1 MSSVTTFG
9 AFTMARLGIYAS
21 QKRLDAT
28 GNNIANINTEGY
40 TRQTI
45 KQKAL
50 VLGGAD
56 RTHSVNDSKIGY
68 GTMVTGSAQI
78 RDPYLD
84 IRYRNEQSS
93 VGAMEAKQYGLNEI
107 ASVLDEVGGG
117 EDGEGVMEAQFN
129 DLMQTMQHLVTQG
142 AGRDEAD
149 TLVREAASSIVNTFH
164 EYSSRLE
171 TLKKN
176 QETMFR
182 GDIGRVNRILENIAE
197 LNSSIRKSNIYG
209 ADALEQKDER
219 NLLIDELSKYM
230 KIKVTTE
237 KEELGAGLIV
247 DKLVIKLNNDDGIF
261 AHTATNNAT
270 LVDGV
275 YSTRLSIRQTPVV
288 ENGKYTDLDGN
299 PIEDVKAGG
308 DNSAVK
314 YDKESGTSYVF
325 ENEQVP
331 IKLKDNTTMP
341 EPVTE
346 ERYIDINGNILE
358 ETPTINP
365 NGSATIPKKVYLKPY
380 ADGTPVQ
387 EQHYYRADNGEPLL
401 NVGTGYYTTEENQSG
416 GLDYYV
422 KVDGE
427 KVKLQMDGS
436 NPKVSDF
443 YVTDDGKVTEKETDK
458 YTVEYD
464 GDGKPYFTVTEN
476 VTLQANTPQK
486 VYVDKNDPSVLVA
499 PVAGNNYHYDK
510 NGDAYVTVDGK
521 DIQIKMTGN
530 LPGAGQADKDDEGN
544 FIRKDGSSI
553 DKNAVQDDGTIYYK
567 DDGTPYLLVQTEK
580 KIPIATE
587 DSPNFDIDFAELK
600 DLKGNVLEDTY
611 MQRVGAN
618 VDPTM
623 LKDEEGNSI
632 GNDDAEAIAKAYVRA
647 NKLPVEDITLN
658 DGKHETYKY
667 EAVPNTSGGVI
678 KSWDIICT
686 KTVTSEKV
694 ELYDNSLYGSLQAER
709 ELLTE
714 QGEYSTAEQIQKDT
728 NATAKFGYPYY
739 QHTLDSLAN
748 KFAEMMN
755 DANKTVPDATLTY
768 ETINGDQYYSL
779 PSEDELLDRISKLTD
794 KNGNPITKKDENGKE
809 VHIYSIADLGLKDS
823 EGTPITTYNQ
833 LKAEM
838 KVGEHLTENQQKV
851 LMPEEDGGYFLG
863 AYGEVKGGN
872 LFSNN
877 FNGNESN
884 DPKITAGNISISSQ
898 WFKGEV
904 RIITSTE
911 FNSGSTANDN
921 LSHIL
926 SQYMNGEFE
935 FKAGD
940 VYPDAASYPYV
951 VDEKGEPI
959 QTGVDKDGNPVY
971 QLKEGYDEEDVANY
985 EASSFYKGSFQGM
998 LMNMWEIMANDQKT
1012 TDEMLTNYNTSA
1024 DELYVNRDAV
1034 MGVDLNDEAMNM
1046 MQYQK
1051 SYSAACRFMT
1061 TIDEL
1066 LDKLINGTGRAGL

>member
-56 RTHSVNDSKIGY
+56 RNHSVNDSKMGY
-68 GTMVTGSAQI
+68 GTMVTGKAQI

-93 VGAMEAKQYGLNEI
+93 VGAMEAKQYGLSEI

-129 DLMQTMQHLVTQG
+129 DLMQMMQNLVTQG

-164 EYSSRLE
+164 EYANRLE
-171 TLKKN
+171 TLRNN
-176 QETMFR
+176 QETIFR
-182 GDIGRVNRILENIAE
+182 GDVNRVNGILKNIAE

-209 ADALEQKDER
+209 DDALEQKDER

-230 KIKVTTE
+230 KISVTTE

-247 DKLVIKLNNDDGIF
+247 DKLVIKLANDDEIF
-261 AHTATNNAT
+261 AHAGANNAT
-270 LVDGV
+270 LVDGI
-275 YSTRLSIRQTPVV
+275 YSTSLSIRQVPITTKD
-288 ENGKYTDLDGN
+288 GKYTDLDGN
-299 PIEDVKAGG
+299 PIDA
-308 DNSAVK
+308 
-314 YDKESGTSYVF
+314 
-325 ENEQVP
+325 
-331 IKLKDNTTMP
+331 
-341 EPVTE
+341 
-346 ERYIDINGNILE
+346 
-358 ETPTINP
+358 
-365 NGSATIPKKVYLKPY
+365 KV
-380 ADGTPVQ
+380 DETPVQ
-387 EQHYYRADNGEPLL
+387 Y
-401 NVGTGYYTTEENQSG
+401 EE
-416 GLDYYV
+416 
-422 KVDGE
+422 
-427 KVKLQMDGS
+427 
-436 NPKVSDF
+436 
-443 YVTDDGKVTEKETDK
+443 
-458 YTVEYD
+458 
-464 GDGKPYFTVTEN
+464 
-476 VTLQANTPQK
+476 
-486 VYVDKNDPSVLVA
+486 
-499 PVAGNNYHYDK
+499 
-510 NGDAYVTVDGK
+510 
-521 DIQIKMTGN
+521 
-530 LPGAGQADKDDEGN
+530 
-544 FIRKDGSSI
+544 
-553 DKNAVQDDGTIYYK
+553 
-567 DDGTPYLLVQTEK
+567 DGTPYVINKDGK
-580 KIPIATE
+580 KFPIAME
-587 DSPNFDIDFAELK
+587 DSSNFDIDLAELK
-600 DLKGNVLEDTY
+600 DLKGNVMEDTY
-611 MQRVGAN
+611 MQRVGSN
-618 VDPTM
+618 VQATD
-623 LKDEEGNSI
+623 LKDKAGNPLTE
-632 GNDDAEAIAKAYVRA
+632 NATADDIKNAYID
-647 NKLPVEDITLN
+647 NKKLPLVDMAYN
-658 DGKHETYKY
+658 DGKHETYEY
-667 EAVPNTSGGVI
+667 EAVPI
-678 KSWDIICT
+678 KSNGVTTGWDIICT

-694 ELYDNSLYGSLQAER
+694 ELFDNSLYGSLQAER

-714 QGEYSTAEQIQKDT
+714 QGEYATQKQIDNDT

-739 QHTLDSLAN
+739 QHALDSLAN

-755 DANKTVPDATLTY
+755 NANQTVPDATFSY
-768 ETINGDQYYSL
+768 ETGGDGAQYYKL
-779 PSEDELLDRISKLTD
+779 PPENELTDKIKKLTD
-794 KNGNPITKKDENGKE
+794 KAGNPLT
-809 VHIYSIADLGLKDS
+809 SIADLGLKDS
-823 EGTPITTYNQ
+823 NDAPITTYAQ

-838 KVGEHLTENQQKV
+838 KVSEHLTENQQKV
-851 LMPEEDGGYFLG
+851 LMPVKDGGYFLG
-863 AYGEVKGGN
+863 EYGDVKGGN

-877 FNGNESN
+877 FNGNEAN

-911 FNSGSTANDN
+911 FNAGTTANDN

-926 SQYMNGEFE
+926 SQYMNGEFD
-935 FKAGD
+935 FKVGD

-951 VDEKGEPI
+951 VDENGEPI
-959 QTGVDKDGNPVY
+959 QTGVDADGKPVY
-971 QLKEGYDEEDVANY
+971 KLKEGYDSEDVANY
-985 EASSFYKGSFQGM
+985 EATSYYKGSFQGM
-998 LMNMWEIMANDQKT
+998 LMNTWEIMANDQKT
-1012 TDEMLTNYNTSA
+1012 TDEMLTNYNTTS